1 MDWRRMLGQNGRNR
15 GDLEDP
21 LVHDDDGDVEAPPLE
36 DGEHSAQG
44 AQAGCR
50 LVAVLHFL
58 LLLLLRM
65 RKTRGRRCMEPGS
78 SRRAAAAEVNPV
90 SSPHR
95 RGGEEKLVEWK
106 GREQPGQAHTS
117 RHSTAWVERERE
129 REDLDCNSFANWN
142 GQRE

>member
-1 MDWRRMLGQNGRNR
+1 
-15 GDLEDP
+15 
-21 LVHDDDGDVEAPPLE
+21 
-36 DGEHSAQG
+36 
-44 AQAGCR
+44 
-50 LVAVLHFL
+50 
-58 LLLLLRM
+58 
-65 RKTRGRRCMEPGS
+65 MEPGS